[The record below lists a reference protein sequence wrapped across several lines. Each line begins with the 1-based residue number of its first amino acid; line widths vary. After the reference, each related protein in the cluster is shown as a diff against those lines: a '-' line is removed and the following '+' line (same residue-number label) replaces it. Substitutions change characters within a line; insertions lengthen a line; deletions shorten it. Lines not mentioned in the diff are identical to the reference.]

1 MTGKIQKGLVYLKN
15 RGIREF
21 TARAAE
27 KLADA
32 RFDYN
37 RWVRAQEPSPLEMGY
52 QKSLRIGSMPKIRV
66 MILQQEGEPVRGKAF
81 RRTEE
86 TLRRQTYLNAE
97 LCDALT
103 TQVSDEDL
111 IVFVRAGDL
120 LPPHALFELARAILD
135 GSSCVYS
142 DEDRY
147 RLAKD
152 GEREKLMLSDPLFK
166 PDFDPDYLRSVPY
179 IGSLFGV
186 KAGILRRAAHIL
198 RGAAGMPAAELAD
211 PAVYYEMT
219 LLCTE
224 LSREHVA
231 HVPKILCHAA
241 GRKEKIVLSQSD
253 AGGKPQD
260 EEAMRRQENQVRD
273 EAFIQVLRR
282 DLSRKGE
289 AGIVER
295 GRGPLCFHIRY
306 LHPESPLVSLV
317 IPNKDHASML
327 KRCLDSVCS
336 LTTWERLEIIIVEN
350 NSSEPETFS
359 FYDTLKEGMYRQM
372 PVRVV
377 RYREKGF
384 HFSAIINEGVREAA
398 GDYVVLMNNDVTVKT
413 PDWIERLLSQ
423 CMREK
428 VGAVG
433 PKLLYP
439 DGTVQSAGIVI
450 GIMGFA
456 GSMMVDGKN
465 EDPGYMNRAAAVS
478 RMSAVTAACM
488 MVSRE
493 AFWRAGGFSMEFPV
507 ALNDVD
513 FCLRLGEAGYHVLF
527 EPTAELYHHESA
539 SRGYENSREKSKRF
553 ENEKRHFRKKWE
565 KTLKEG
571 DPHYNPNLSLR
582 TCHYEINAGVPKW
595 LICG

>member
-66 MILQQEGEPVRGKAF
+66 MILQQEGEPVRGKDF

-111 IVFVRAGDL
+111 IVFVRAGDM

-224 LSREHVA
+224 LSR
-231 HVPKILCHAA
+231 
-241 GRKEKIVLSQSD
+241 D
-253 AGGKPQD
+253 
-260 EEAMRRQENQVRD
+260 MR
-273 EAFIQVLRR
+273 
-282 DLSRKGE
+282 
-289 AGIVER
+289 
-295 GRGPLCFHIRY
+295 H
-306 LHPESPLVSLV
+306 
-317 IPNKDHASML
+317 M
-327 KRCLDSVCS
+327 
-336 LTTWERLEIIIVEN
+336 
-350 NSSEPETFS
+350 
-359 FYDTLKEGMYRQM
+359 
-372 PVRVV
+372 
-377 RYREKGF
+377 
-384 HFSAIINEGVREAA
+384 
-398 GDYVVLMNNDVTVKT
+398 
-413 PDWIERLLSQ
+413 
-423 CMREK
+423 
-428 VGAVG
+428 
-433 PKLLYP
+433 
-439 DGTVQSAGIVI
+439 
-450 GIMGFA
+450 
-456 GSMMVDGKN
+456 
-465 EDPGYMNRAAAVS
+465 
-478 RMSAVTAACM
+478 
-488 MVSRE
+488 
-493 AFWRAGGFSMEFPV
+493 FP
-507 ALNDVD
+507 
-513 FCLRLGEAGYHVLF
+513 
-527 EPTAELYHHESA
+527 
-539 SRGYENSREKSKRF
+539 
-553 ENEKRHFRKKWE
+553 
-565 KTLKEG
+565 
-571 DPHYNPNLSLR
+571 
-582 TCHYEINAGVPKW
+582 
-595 LICG
+595 

>member
-186 KAGILRRAAHIL
+186 K
-198 RGAAGMPAAELAD
+198 E
-211 PAVYYEMT
+211 
-219 LLCTE
+219 
-224 LSREHVA
+224 
-231 HVPKILCHAA
+231 
-241 GRKEKIVLSQSD
+241 
-253 AGGKPQD
+253 
-260 EEAMRRQENQVRD
+260 
-273 EAFIQVLRR
+273 
-282 DLSRKGE
+282 
-289 AGIVER
+289 
-295 GRGPLCFHIRY
+295 
-306 LHPESPLVSLV
+306 
-317 IPNKDHASML
+317 
-327 KRCLDSVCS
+327 
-336 LTTWERLEIIIVEN
+336 
-350 NSSEPETFS
+350 
-359 FYDTLKEGMYRQM
+359 
-372 PVRVV
+372 
-377 RYREKGF
+377 
-384 HFSAIINEGVREAA
+384 
-398 GDYVVLMNNDVTVKT
+398 
-413 PDWIERLLSQ
+413 
-423 CMREK
+423 
-428 VGAVG
+428 
-433 PKLLYP
+433 
-439 DGTVQSAGIVI
+439 
-450 GIMGFA
+450 
-456 GSMMVDGKN
+456 
-465 EDPGYMNRAAAVS
+465 
-478 RMSAVTAACM
+478 
-488 MVSRE
+488 
-493 AFWRAGGFSMEFPV
+493 
-507 ALNDVD
+507 
-513 FCLRLGEAGYHVLF
+513 
-527 EPTAELYHHESA
+527 
-539 SRGYENSREKSKRF
+539 
-553 ENEKRHFRKKWE
+553 
-565 KTLKEG
+565 
-571 DPHYNPNLSLR
+571 
-582 TCHYEINAGVPKW
+582 
-595 LICG
+595 

>member
-1 MTGKIQKGLVYLKN
+1 MTGKIQKGLLYLKN

-32 RFDYN
+32 HFDYN
-37 RWVRAQEPSPLEMGY
+37 RWVCAQEPSPLEMGY
-52 QKSLRIGSMPKIRV
+52 QKYLKMGSMPKIWV
-66 MILQQEGEPVRGKAF
+66 MILRPEGEPVRGKAF

-103 TQVSDEDL
+103 TQVGDEDL

-120 LPPHALFELARAILD
+120 LPPHALFELARAVLD

-147 RLAKD
+147 RLVKD
-152 GEREKLMLSDPLFK
+152 GDREKLMLSDPLFK

-186 KAGILRRAAHIL
+186 KAGILRRATHML
-198 RGAAGMPAAELAD
+198 QGDAGLSAAELAD
-211 PAVYYEMT
+211 PAVCYDIT

-224 LSREHVA
+224 LAREHVA

-241 GRKEKIVLSQSD
+241 DHQEKAIQRQSGAGRPL
-253 AGGKPQD
+253 QD
-260 EEAMRRQENQVRD
+260 EETMQRQENRAGD
-273 EAFIQVLRR
+273 EALMQVLRR
-282 DLSRKGE
+282 DLSRRGE

-295 GRGPLCFHIRY
+295 GRRPGCFHIRY

-317 IPNKDHASML
+317 IPNKDHVSML

-359 FYDTLKEGMYRQM
+359 FYDTLKEGFYRQL

-398 GDYVVLMNNDVTVKT
+398 GDYVILMNNDVTVKT

-439 DGTVQSAGIVI
+439 DETVQSAGIVV

-456 GSMMVDGKN
+456 GSMMVGGKD

-565 KTLKEG
+565 KILKEG